1 MVNELVSNILKEI
14 GNKLSKLSKLSK
26 LQFNLSDF
34 FSSLTKNSKNYAI
47 FSSLIYI
54 IILIIIYVKDPYNLH
69 NKYPIYVLISMLFLF
84 LFLFLIYLFIDAI
97 ALTEKG
103 ITEKVN
109 FTNFIKMIFAFIGCI
124 IFILL
129 FILLSL
135 WLIKKIP
142 RITNITSFI
151 FKFISIVGFGAI
163 FYILYNR
170 YSTKNGDKKTLMNL
184 ITNIIFYIPCLL
196 IALVEYIKKQWNI
209 TTSTEVLILGGEIIF
224 ISLAYILPIIY
235 QKIISH
241 DGDILLKEP
250 QYLSS
255 KQILGNFQSLS
266 LSSSDFKYNYSI
278 SAWFNIFGVGE
289 NTRASY
295 NDFTNIINYANKP
308 NVQYNA
314 KTNTLRIQT
323 SVNDKST
330 NQDNSSNIINVYST
344 NKVMLQ
350 KWNNIVINYD
360 AGNIDIFLNGEL
372 VGTLEGIS
380 PYIKHD
386 SVTCGEDNGIE
397 GGICNVIYYNRI
409 LSNGEIILN
418 YKLLSKLTPPIL

>member
-1 MVNELVSNILKEI
+1 MVNQLVSKIFSEI
-14 GNKLSKLSKLSK
+14 QSKLKNI
-26 LQFNLSDF
+26 NLSGF
-34 FSSLTKNSKNYAI
+34 FSSLKKNSKNYAI

-54 IILIIIYVKDPYNLH
+54 IILVIIYLKDPYNLY

-84 LFLFLIYLFIDAI
+84 LFLFLIYLFINVNSNENSNENSNKNAI
-97 ALTEKG
+97 
-103 ITEKVN
+103 
-109 FTNFIKMIFAFIGCI
+109 FTNFTYFIKFIFAFIGCI

-163 FYILYNR
+163 FYILYKR
-170 YSTKNGDKKTLMNL
+170 YSTNNGDKGTLINL
-184 ITNIIFYIPCLL
+184 IKNIIFYIPCLL

-224 ISLAYILPIIY
+224 IGLAYILPIIY

-266 LSSSDFKYNYSI
+266 LSSRDFKYNYSI

-323 SVNDKST
+323 SVNDKSI
-330 NQDNSSNIINVYST
+330 NQDKSSNIINVYST